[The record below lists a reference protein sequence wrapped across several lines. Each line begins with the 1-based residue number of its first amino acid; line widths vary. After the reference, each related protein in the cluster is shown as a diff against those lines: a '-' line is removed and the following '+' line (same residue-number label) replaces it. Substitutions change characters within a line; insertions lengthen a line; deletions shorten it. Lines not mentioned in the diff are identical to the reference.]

1 MSLIFAVL
9 INGIVQKVK
18 EDGDGGELRDLQI
31 LVLHF
36 ADDIVLMADGEEE
49 LERMVT
55 KIKKYCED

>member
-18 EDGDGGELRDLQI
+18 EDGDGGELSDLQI